1 MQLNNIMGV
10 SKSKLKKIDIN
21 NIKPF
26 LHGKFL
32 KCKVLEVYNYHT
44 YKILFKYNK
53 EYITW
58 DCCISEVIKNMV
70 DRNDNR
76 MSSLIRKNQELF
88 VFFHGLRESILIVD
102 FYIKKKS
109 KQTINQL
116 IVDQKQK
123 EFYQMC
129 YRNSFKK
136 INSTKNT
143 VIEQPKQNINITPV
157 ILDTEPTSS
166 IYPNLESIITEVK
179 ESPNNSNVNEP
190 ENKQKFNTQRKTKT
204 NFLDELRK
212 KQKSFRT

>member
-1 MQLNNIMGV
+1 MGL
-10 SKSKLKKIDIN
+10 SKSKLKNIDIN

-32 KCKVLEVYNYHT
+32 KCKILEVYNYHT

-76 MSSLIRKNQELF
+76 MSNLIMKNQELF

-102 FYIKKKS
+102 FYKNKKS
-109 KQTINQL
+109 KQTINQN

-123 EFYQMC
+123 NFIKCVTEIHLKNEFYKTYC
-129 YRNSFKK
+129 Y
-136 INSTKNT
+136 
-143 VIEQPKQNINITPV
+143 
-157 ILDTEPTSS
+157 
-166 IYPNLESIITEVK
+166 
-179 ESPNNSNVNEP
+179 
-190 ENKQKFNTQRKTKT
+190 
-204 NFLDELRK
+204 
-212 KQKSFRT
+212 

>member
-1 MQLNNIMGV
+1 MGI
-10 SKSKLKKIDIN
+10 SKSKLKNIDIN
-21 NIKPF
+21 TIKPF

-32 KCKVLEVYNYHT
+32 KCKILEVYNYHT
-44 YKILFKYNK
+44 YKILFKYNN

-76 MSSLIRKNQELF
+76 MSNQIRKNQELF

-102 FYIKKKS
+102 FYKKKKS
-109 KQTINQL
+109 KQTINQI

-136 INSTKNT
+136 MNSTKHT
-143 VIEQPKQNINITPV
+143 VIEQPKQNIDITPV
-157 ILDTEPTSS
+157 ILDTEPKTS
-166 IYPNLESIITEVK
+166 IYPNLESIITEENENPNIVNN
-179 ESPNNSNVNEP
+179 ES
-190 ENKQKFNTQRKTKT
+190 ENKQKFNTQRKSKP
-204 NFLDELRK
+204 NFLDELRE
-212 KQKSFRT
+212 KQRSFHN